1 MGLNELSG
9 GQLLAIDDVSFTKEP
24 CKQIPWN
31 QNKGRHGTFFNESV
45 SQRFVTGAV
54 ASWLVRSLR
63 SERFGFVP

>member
-31 QNKGRHGTFFNESV
+31 QNKGRHGTLFNESV
-45 SQRFVTGAV
+45 S
-54 ASWLVRSLR
+54 
-63 SERFGFVP
+63 E